1 MTNTIIFDFG
11 DVFIN
16 LDYEGAKEAF
26 RALGLQEI
34 PEDVLALNLE
44 YEVGKID
51 EEQFLSGF
59 QKYLPH
65 ASLIDIRMA
74 WNKLIGDFPLHRL
87 EFLQMLCGKYRLL
100 LLTNTDQTHID
111 HFEHK
116 VGMTFARSFY
126 QCFEKVYY
134 SYETGKRKPDPE
146 LFRMLIRKHDLD
158 PARTLFID
166 DKRENTDAAAALG
179 IKVWNIVPG
188 QEDVSQLFEKK
199 LL

>member
-16 LDYEGAKEAF
+16 LDYEGAKKAF
-26 RALGLQEI
+26 QALGMQQM
-34 PEDVLALNLE
+34 PQDVWALSLE

-59 QKYLPH
+59 LKYLPN
-65 ASLIDIRMA
+65 ASLIDIRTA

-134 SYETGKRKPDPE
+134 SFETGKRKPDPD
-146 LFRMLIRKHDLD
+146 LFKMLIRKHDLD

>member
-1 MTNTIIFDFG
+1 
-11 DVFIN
+11 
-16 LDYEGAKEAF
+16 
-26 RALGLQEI
+26 
-34 PEDVLALNLE
+34 
-44 YEVGKID
+44 
-51 EEQFLSGF
+51 
-59 QKYLPH
+59 
-65 ASLIDIRMA
+65 
-74 WNKLIGDFPLHRL
+74 
-87 EFLQMLCGKYRLL
+87 MLCGKYRLL

-134 SYETGKRKPDPE
+134 SFETGKRKPDPD
-146 LFRMLIRKHDLD
+146 LFKMLIRKHDLD